1 MKHLRIFAESRFVP
15 PLTLAAMVAHAAL
28 QLRSYLAVSHPVNHD
43 VLLYLSWMLRAH
55 EGLGWSNGFDYLAG
69 LGIADFWSALW
80 VDPIAV
86 VLRLSPFGETFYWY
100 RFSVVVLAILTTYG
114 LGAHLANSVVGQIS
128 AIGVTIFAF
137 LPGRFSHMNALDFSG
152 PGFAMTMLGWTAQ
165 MFIAIRYLAGSRA
178 RRQLGWFVLGGVTT
192 MVSAHIWQTMYLYLL
207 AVSFVALAV
216 CECSA
221 DENTRGIKKT
231 MKLLAASTVS
241 VVVHALLF
249 TSTVPLSVFSARRS
263 SESVTTSAEVG
274 ILDFLDRVAAKGYMS
289 LVILVFAVVGVV
301 VGLHDSSKSIRV
313 LVRFWAVL
321 MTATVLYV
329 IGYAPLMSR
338 GIEVGMNPE
347 YFMQA
352 STSFNW
358 VVAAY
363 GMYRSFEAVS
373 SGRVALKAALAVTP
387 FVVAVSIPIAWNIK
401 NADTRAR
408 TAWPEIAQPPRVFSE
423 LSTSFAHYR
432 FTPTART
439 LVIQDDTSY
448 LSSFDELFFDFSTL
462 RRSSKQALFNTYSG
476 FVRPW
481 SAEFVSS
488 FVFDGDLRHS
498 SITATKVSPIA
509 IDLLGI
515 DHVVSRRPVL
525 VGGARRVAQR
535 PDGVGLYVLPEKQ
548 SWFVDS
554 YEVRRNLEEHV
565 AALHAFDT
573 SAASKGKTD
582 RRAVMYE
589 SIGKIVQPT
598 SSQVEIGREQI
609 EVSGMTTGVSLLTLP
624 VEFSTCN
631 RWKSVRGETPR
642 PVVVNGFFQGYVFTG
657 EFEGEINR
665 LTRGVGQIVC
675 ETRDYLRWR
684 EVNTRS

>member
-1 MKHLRIFAESRFVP
+1 MKSRFIP
-15 PLTLAAMVAHAAL
+15 PLTLAAIVAHAAL

-43 VLLYLSWMLRAH
+43 ALLYLSWMLRAH
-55 EGLGWSNGFDYLAG
+55 EGLGWSIGFDYLTG

-80 VDPIAV
+80 IDPIAV
-86 VLRLSPFGETFYWY
+86 ILRLSPFGETFYWY
-100 RFSVVVLAILTTYG
+100 RFSVVVLATLTTYV
-114 LGAHLANSVVGQIS
+114 LGTHLANSVVGQIS
-128 AIGVTIFAF
+128 AIGVANFAF
-137 LPGRFSHMNALDFSG
+137 LPGRFSHMDALDFSG
-152 PGFAMTMLGWTAQ
+152 PGFAMMMFGWTLQ
-165 MFIAIRYLAGSRA
+165 TFIAIKYLTGASVRGQPAWFAVAGVITLAS
-178 RRQLGWFVLGGVTT
+178 
-192 MVSAHIWQTMYLYLL
+192 SHIWQSMYLYLL
-207 AVSFVALAV
+207 VLSLVAFAV
-216 CECSA
+216 CERFNDKSA
-221 DENTRGIKKT
+221 RSIRKT
-231 MKLLAASTVS
+231 TKLLAASVLS
-241 VVVHALLF
+241 VVLHALF
-249 TSTVPLSVFSARRS
+249 FSSTVHLSVFSARRS
-263 SESVTTSAEVG
+263 SETVNTTINMSVVEL
-274 ILDFLDRVAAKGYMS
+274 LDSLAAKGLMS
-289 LVILVFAVVGVV
+289 LVILGLALVGVV
-301 VGLHDSSKSIRV
+301 FGLRDARGTV
-313 LVRFWAVL
+313 RTLTRFWIVL
-321 MTATVLYV
+321 TTVVILYV
-329 IGYAPLMSR
+329 IAYVPLMSR
-338 GIEVGMNPE
+338 GIEIGMNPQ

-352 STSFNW
+352 SASFNW

-373 SGRVALKAALAVTP
+373 SGRVALKAALAATP
-387 FVVAVSIPIAWNIK
+387 FVVAVLIPIAWNIK

-408 TAWPEIAQPPRVFSE
+408 TAWSEIAQPPRVFSE
-423 LSTSFAHYR
+423 FSTSFAHYR
-432 FTPTART
+432 FIPTART

-481 SAEFVSS
+481 SAEFVST

-515 DHVVSRRPVL
+515 HYVVSRRPVL
-525 VGGARRVAQR
+525 IGGARRVAQR
-535 PDGVGLYVLPEKQ
+535 PDGVGLYVLPVRQ

-554 YEVRRNLEEHV
+554 YEVRRNIEEHV

-582 RRAVMYE
+582 RHAVMYE

-609 EVSGMTTGVSLLTLP
+609 KVSGMTPGVSLLTLP

-642 PVVVNGFFQGYVFTG
+642 PVVVNGFFQGYVFKG
-657 EFEGEINR
+657 EFDGEINR
-665 LTRGVGQIVC
+665 LTRGAGQIVC

-684 EVNTRS
+684 EVKTRS